1 MKKSI
6 KSAFIWCLY
15 VENARKLMKICR
27 YISIFIF
34 CIVIIM
40 DICVPISVHRYQYFW
55 KRLACY
61 NEIYY
66 TDCKYYI
73 NYIYHALSVLEF
85 FVFLFIII
93 ILSFLTGLLLYLKDK
108 KTIEQVYFSA
118 NTRRIFN
125 FRPISQK
132 QTLQRLLF
140 FSIFY
145 PIFWYIY
152 KLIFNISNYSL
163 MLPKDLPIFLLLIE
177 SLFTIFSA
185 GSIVI
190 FVIILSLMFFDI
202 PPP

>member
-15 VENARKLMKICR
+15 IENARKLMKICR

-61 NEIYY
+61 NEIDY

-93 ILSFLTGLLLYLKDK
+93 VLSFLTGLLLYLKDK
-108 KTIEQVYFSA
+108 KTIEQVYFQQ
-118 NTRRIFN
+118 IQEEF
-125 FRPISQK
+125 
-132 QTLQRLLF
+132 
-140 FSIFY
+140 
-145 PIFWYIY
+145 
-152 KLIFNISNYSL
+152 LIFGQYPKNKHFKDCYFSPFLPNILVYL
-163 MLPKDLPIFLLLIE
+163 
-177 SLFTIFSA
+177 
-185 GSIVI
+185 
-190 FVIILSLMFFDI
+190 
-202 PPP
+202 